1 MALSQNHCCQE
12 GTITNSAHHNLC
24 HDAPDNCYHVNYSS
38 TSRHCDVDVAPLRRQ
53 LTTLNDSTNSL
64 FKSLVVTDSVNSE
77 PASQLQGATNDADS
91 HVYSDVIRAVIK
103 ERLSALAA
111 SGGDSSI
118 QDSTSRCQSG
128 SHRHPQFTDAAAML
142 RADLTQTAAR
152 DKRRATSGGSIIET
166 GARNVRNFTR
176 HIIKSLRTPPR
187 NAAPSTCAE
196 RDVQRQPL
204 VGHPT
209 ASAPA
214 DSNCSTSLW
223 SSISQ
228 GEEDLDFITADS
240 THPSRKRR

>member
-1 MALSQNHCCQE
+1 MALSRHHCCQD
-12 GTITNSAHHNLC
+12 GTITNSVYHNLC
-24 HDAPDNCYHVNYSS
+24 HDAPDDSYRVNGSS
-38 TSRHCDVDVAPLRRQ
+38 TSRHCDDVASIRRQ
-53 LTTLNDSTNSL
+53 LTTFDVSTNSL
-64 FKSLVVTDSVNSE
+64 FKSLVATESVDSE
-77 PASQLQGATNDADS
+77 PASQLQGATNDADN

-204 VGHPT
+204 VEQRT
-209 ASAPA
+209 VSAPA
-214 DSNCSTSLW
+214 DRNCSTSLW

-228 GEEDLDFITADS
+228 DEEELDFIATDL
-240 THPSRKRR
+240 THTSRKRR